1 MIEHDQ
7 APGAPDTPGIEA
19 ERLSRRYGE
28 HLAVDGVSLTVA
40 RGEVFGL
47 LGPNGAGK
55 TTLLRMLAG
64 ILEPSAGHA
73 RLLGIDVREE
83 PRDAKRQLGFL
94 SGDTALYGRLSPK
107 ETLHYFARLCR
118 VPACERQQRVERMIQ
133 ELDLRGFA
141 EQRCE
146 SLSTGQKQRV
156 NLARAFVA
164 DPPLLILDEPT
175 VGLDVISG
183 GFVIEAIGRARD
195 ADKAV
200 LFSTHIMS
208 EVDELCD
215 RVGLLVRGRLRA
227 VGPRDELLRQSG
239 ARSVGE
245 LLVRL
250 HEEGDV

>member
-1 MIEHDQ
+1 M
-7 APGAPDTPGIEA
+7 
-19 ERLSRRYGE
+19 
-28 HLAVDGVSLTVA
+28 
-40 RGEVFGL
+40 
-47 LGPNGAGK
+47 
-55 TTLLRMLAG
+55 
-64 ILEPSAGHA
+64 
-73 RLLGIDVREE
+73 
-83 PRDAKRQLGFL
+83 
-94 SGDTALYGRLSPK
+94 
-107 ETLHYFARLCR
+107 
-118 VPACERQQRVERMIQ
+118 
-133 ELDLRGFA
+133 
-141 EQRCE
+141 
-146 SLSTGQKQRV
+146 